1 MRRRLV
7 LFFTRGVSVR
17 TWNMVGML
25 EREVAL
31 YRCLQNMGWE
41 VSFVTYGHRS
51 DLDLAD
57 KLGGIRI
64 LCNEEGLSLE
74 AYENRLVEQHA
85 SALRS
90 CHVIKTNQAYGASL
104 AALVAERYQKPLVA
118 RCGYSWSLN
127 AEREYGL
134 ESPQRREALRVEE
147 SVFKAATRVVVT
159 TEAMAQDVVR
169 RIPEAASKTV
179 TIPNY
184 VDTLAFCNGTG
195 APEPNSIVFV
205 GRISREKNL
214 QALLDAIRPLPV
226 TLTVIGEGPLRPGLQ
241 AAYRDL
247 NGKVRWEGN
256 VPNSTLPS
264 CFNQTALFTLPSLY
278 EGHPKAL
285 LEAMSCGMA
294 VIGADSPG
302 IREIVSHGHN
312 GYVCPPD
319 FKNLRR
325 AIEVLLADPALC
337 QTLGRNARE
346 YVTERFSL
354 EKIAEMEHRL
364 LLEIARRGSPERGF
378 RR

>member
-1 MRRRLV
+1 MRRHLV
-7 LFFTRGVSVR
+7 LFFTRGVSLR

-25 EREVAL
+25 EREVAI
-31 YRCLQNMGWE
+31 YRCLQDMGWE
-41 VSFVTYGHRS
+41 VSFVTYGNSS

-57 KLGGIRI
+57 KLNGIEI
-64 LCNEEGLSLE
+64 LCNEEALPLE
-74 AYENRLVEQHA
+74 VYENRLLEQHA
-85 SALRS
+85 AALRS
-90 CHVIKTNQAYGASL
+90 CHVIKTNQAYGAPL
-104 AALVAERYQKPLVA
+104 AAMAAEHYQKPLVA
-118 RCGYSWSLN
+118 RCGYLWSRN
-127 AEREYGL
+127 TAREFGA
-134 ESPQRREALRVEE
+134 ESPQCREALQVEE

-184 VDTLAFCNGTG
+184 VDTLTFCNGAG
-195 APEPNSIVFV
+195 APEPNTIVFV
-205 GRISREKNL
+205 GRISREKNV
-214 QALLDAIRPLPV
+214 QALLDAVRPLPV

-241 AAYRDL
+241 AAYGDL

-264 CFNQTALFTLPSLY
+264 YFNKTALFALPSLY

-302 IREIVSHGHN
+302 IREIISHGHN
-312 GYVCPPD
+312 GYLCPPD
-319 FKNLRR
+319 FQGLGR
-325 AIEVLLADPALC
+325 AVEALLADPELC
-337 QTLGRNARE
+337 RTLGCNARE

-354 EKIAEMEHRL
+354 AKIAELEHRL
-364 LLEIARRGSPERGF
+364 LLEVVGR
-378 RR
+378 